1 MTKTNKKLYIA
12 KKPAQK
18 SQLRTINVKYN
29 YRETN
34 SQALII
40 PRFTKKEEL
49 FYVMNSICFFFF
61 AANII
66 QTKRKEH

>member
-1 MTKTNKKLYIA
+1 MTKTNEKLYIA

-49 FYVMNSICFFFF
+49 FYVMNSICFFF

-66 QTKRKEH
+66 LTKRKEH